1 MLISS
6 SCEDMMGHYLDKAP
20 GVDVTLDTIFSTQRN
35 AETFIVNMYKVGI
48 HTDLPKWDDL
58 DG

>member
-20 GVDVTLDTIFSTQRN
+20 GVDVTLDFLNTTKCRN
-35 AETFIVNMYKVGI
+35 IYSKHV
-48 HTDLPKWDDL
+48 
-58 DG
+58 